1 MSELSPELTC
11 TPQAGL
17 PLGTVIAE
25 KYRVDG
31 LLGTGGMGVVM
42 SATNLD
48 LDAAV
53 AIKLVREEFSNNEEV
68 VARMLQE
75 ARAAAKM
82 HGAHM
87 VRVLDV
93 GRLEGGTPYIVME
106 RLEGY
111 DLATLLIE
119 RGALPIQEAVD
130 YVIQACDGLAEA
142 HALGIVHR
150 DLKPENLFLATTL
163 EGPVLKILDFGI
175 SKIMSDAQRRGP
187 RAALTNAGCAVGS
200 PYYMSPEQMRASPEV
215 DARADIWSLGAVLFE
230 LLTGK
235 SPFEGESVQVV
246 CANVLSGEPSSLS
259 ASAEDAPEALDAILR
274 RCLEKKPEA
283 RFESVS
289 ELAAALRD
297 FVNSEGQSNTERGA
311 RLASGISLVPK
322 TPEVFADP
330 KPAPAP
336 APKLLLVTSTP
347 TLPSRVPSE
356 SDALGHVSDVE
367 VIFSELKPK
376 YHGKAIA
383 IGVFALALVGGAF
396 ATWQHRIPFLEH
408 EPALTATT
416 PVRAAG
422 AAAPPVA
429 AVAEAAPNA
438 READE
443 AATAKERAKSQ
454 KQGESARPRR
464 AEPAR
469 IVTHAWT
476 RAASIPL
483 GTASAKVAPAQP
495 KPKSDSNPATASFDD
510 LQAPSPSAAPAP
522 INPWNAETF
531 GGRY

>member
-1 MSELSPELTC
+1 MSELGPELTC
-11 TPQAGL
+11 TAQAGL

-42 SATNLD
+42 SAMNLD
-48 LDAAV
+48 LDAPV
-53 AIKLVREEFSNNEEV
+53 AIKLVREEYSNNEEV

-93 GRLEGGTPYIVME
+93 GRLEAGTPYIVME
-106 RLEGY
+106 RLVGH
-111 DLATLLIE
+111 DLATLLNE
-119 RGALPIQEAVD
+119 RGALPIQEAID

-150 DLKPENLFLATTL
+150 DLKPENLFVATTL

-200 PYYMSPEQMRASPEV
+200 PYYMSPEQMRASPQV

-246 CANVLSGEPSSLS
+246 CANVLSGEPPSLR
-259 ASAEDAPEALDAILR
+259 ACAGDAPEMLDAIVR
-274 RCLEKKPEA
+274 RCLEKKPDA
-283 RFESVS
+283 RFDSVL
-289 ELAAALRD
+289 ELGAALRD
-297 FVNSEGQSNTERGA
+297 FVSSEGQSNTERGA

-322 TPEVFADP
+322 GPALPPEP
-330 KPAPAP
+330 KPAS

-347 TLPSRVPSE
+347 TLPSRTPS
-356 SDALGHVSDVE
+356 ATNLLGDDSDVE
-367 VIFSELKPK
+367 VSFSELRSRS
-376 YHGKAIA
+376 YGKAIA
-383 IGVFALALVGGAF
+383 VGIFALALIGGAF
-396 ATWQHRIPFLEH
+396 ATWKYRTSFAPQQ
-408 EPALTATT
+408 PALAATT
-416 PVRAAG
+416 PTPAPATGASVAASTTNSD
-422 AAAPPVA
+422 AAPK
-429 AVAEAAPNA
+429 A
-438 READE
+438 READDSP
-443 AATAKERAKSQ
+443 APQARAQSQ
-454 KQGESARPRR
+454 KQHESAGSHR

-469 IVTHAWT
+469 SAAHSWA

-483 GTASAKVAPAQP
+483 GTASAKAAPAQP
-495 KPKSDSNPATASFDD
+495 KPKPKSNSATASFDD
-510 LQAPSPSAAPAP
+510 LQAPSQSAPAAP
-522 INPWNAETF
+522 INPWNADSF